1 MDGPNTS
8 PDWTL
13 LQSFAAVARH
23 GSLSAAARALGHSQ
37 PTIGRHIKS
46 LETSLGMELFT
57 RQSRGFALT
66 GSGAS
71 LLQYA
76 EEMADAAARFSLVAG
91 GQSGDLSGTVR
102 ITASAVVSFYLL
114 PPILAE
120 LRQAFPEISIDL
132 VPSNISENLLFRDAD
147 IAIRMFRP
155 TQPDLITRHIADLP
169 MSLYGAR
176 CYFAHWPLP
185 ETIAEFMALDFV
197 GYDRDTLILH
207 TMNGMGLPVDRDF
220 FTTRCDDQLAYW
232 QLIRAGC
239 GVGASMDI
247 IAADDPEMLRLE
259 LPLTLPALP
268 MWLTAPQALHTAPR
282 IRVVWDHLARALTA
296 RVS

>member
-1 MDGPNTS
+1 MDIPPTS

-46 LETSLGMELFT
+46 LEVSLGMELFT
-57 RQSRGFALT
+57 RQSRGFVLT
-66 GSGAS
+66 KSGHS
-71 LLQYA
+71 LLRYA
-76 EEMADAAARFSLVAG
+76 EQMADAAAQLSLVAE

-102 ITASAVVSFYLL
+102 ITASSVVSFYLL
-114 PPILAE
+114 PPIIKE
-120 LRQAFPEISIDL
+120 LREARPEISIDL

-155 TQPDLITRHIADLP
+155 TQPDLIARHIADLP
-169 MSLYGAR
+169 MSIYGTR
-176 CYFAHWPLP
+176 SYFDSRPLP
-185 ETIAEFMALDFV
+185 KSIADFMALDFV
-197 GYDRDTLILH
+197 GYDRDEMILR
-207 TMNGMGLPVDRDF
+207 TMNEMGLPVERDF
-220 FTTRCDDQLAYW
+220 FTTRCDDQLAFW

-239 GVGASMDI
+239 GIGASMDI
-247 IAADDPEMLRLE
+247 IADGDPDMLRLDLALE
-259 LPLTLPALP
+259 LPDLP

-282 IRVVWDHLARALTA
+282 IRAVWDHLVRALTA

>member
-1 MDGPNTS
+1 MDLPTAS

-13 LQSFAAVARH
+13 LQSFASVARH

-46 LETSLGMELFT
+46 LESSLGMELFT
-57 RQSRGFALT
+57 RQSRGLKLT
-66 GSGAS
+66 KSGQS
-71 LLQYA
+71 LLLHA
-76 EEMADAAARFSLVAG
+76 EEMADAAARLSLVAE

-114 PPILAE
+114 PPIIKE
-120 LRQAFPEISIDL
+120 LREAFPEISIDL
-132 VPSNISENLLFRDAD
+132 LPSNISENLLFRDAD

-155 TQPDLITRHIADLP
+155 TQPDLIGRHIADLP
-169 MSLYGAR
+169 MSVYGAR
-176 CYFAHWPLP
+176 TYFEHRPLP
-185 ETIAEFMALDFV
+185 KTIADFMALDFV
-197 GYDRDTLILH
+197 GYDRDEMILR
-207 TMNGMGLPVDRDF
+207 TMNEMGLPVERDF
-220 FTTRCDDQLAYW
+220 FTSRCDDQLAYW

-247 IAADDPEMLRLE
+247 IAANDPDMLRLE
-259 LPLTLPALP
+259 LPLTLPVLP

-282 IRVVWDHLARALTA
+282 IRAVWDHLARALTA